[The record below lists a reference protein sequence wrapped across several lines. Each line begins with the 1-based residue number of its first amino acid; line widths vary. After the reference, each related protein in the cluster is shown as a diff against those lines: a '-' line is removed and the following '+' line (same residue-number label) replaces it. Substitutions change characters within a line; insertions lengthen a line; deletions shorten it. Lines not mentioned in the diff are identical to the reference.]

1 MAPPCSPA
9 SCCHGDMSCRRVEE
23 GGRVDD
29 AVEARRP
36 RWLGWV
42 KWPVA
47 VGEGARDRADSLEAR
62 LSGTRL
68 SWTLS

>member
-1 MAPPCSPA
+1 M
-9 SCCHGDMSCRRVEE
+9 EE

-47 VGEGARDRADSLEAR
+47 VGEWGARDRADSLEAR